1 MWVLREESVDKACQP
16 LTFRIMPGSMKT
28 IGRMRNADFVIEHTL
43 VSRIHCRLINQDGH
57 LEVEDLDSAN
67 GTYVNNQKIP
77 RTRLAAGDKLR
88 IGHVELVVSN
98 EPISD

>member
-1 MWVLREESVDKACQP
+1 MWVLREESVDNACQP

-43 VSRIHCRLINQDGH
+43 VSRIHCRLTNH
-57 LEVEDLDSAN
+57 
-67 GTYVNNQKIP
+67 GTYVNNQKIQ
-77 RTRLAAGDKLR
+77 RARLTAGDKLR
-88 IGHVELVVSN
+88 IGQVELVASN